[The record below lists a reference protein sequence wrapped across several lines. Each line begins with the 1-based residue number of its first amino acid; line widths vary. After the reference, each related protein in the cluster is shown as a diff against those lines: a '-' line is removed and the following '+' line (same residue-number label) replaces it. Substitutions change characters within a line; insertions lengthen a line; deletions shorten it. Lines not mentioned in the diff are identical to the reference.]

1 MSKTALLI
9 TLNLLIFNFLK
20 AQVATDSDL
29 FKTLAEKDSLLFN
42 ALFNTCDTV
51 ILKELLADDLEFY
64 HDQAGTTFGGQ
75 TFLREGVINGL
86 CKLSYKARREVD
98 KASLQVFPLKKN
110 GVLYGAIQSGKHR
123 FYAKEKDKAEYFTSV
138 ALFTHVWILENG
150 AWKLERVLSFNHQN
164 KE

>member
-42 ALFNTCDTV
+42 ASFNTCDTN
-51 ILKELLADDLEFY
+51 LLRGLVTADLEFY
-64 HDQAGTTFGGQ
+64 HDQSGYIKGANTFIEN
-75 TFLREGVINGL
+75 TANGL
-86 CKLSYKARREVD
+86 CKLSYKPRREVD

-138 ALFTHVWILENG
+138 ALFTHVWILENE